1 MTFLQTHM
9 SLSRADQNPMLKF
22 HYTNLETCHTVTGLV
37 IVIDVIRA
45 FTNAAF
51 AFSKGA
57 KEIYPVSTVEEA
69 LQFKAQIPNARACGE
84 VGGLPPEGFD
94 FGNSPTQT
102 RTIDLDDCVL
112 VQRTGA
118 GTQGIV
124 HSVKADIILAASLVV
139 ANATVAYIKNL
150 GADSVTF
157 VITGQFDEGRGD
169 EDLACAEYLEALLKG
184 QKPDPAP
191 YVDRVYQSRDAL
203 FHLDP
208 NLPEFPKSDLDYC
221 TNIDAFDFAM
231 TVTKENGRH
240 VMRAIRP

>member
-1 MTFLQTHM
+1 M
-9 SLSRADQNPMLKF
+9 KF
-22 HYTNLETCHTVTGLV
+22 QYTNLETCHRATGMV
-37 IVIDVIRA
+37 VVIDVIRA

-51 AFSKGA
+51 AFSRGA

-69 LQFKAQIPNARACGE
+69 FKFKTEVPDSLACGE
-84 VGGLPPEGFD
+84 VGGMPPEGFD

-102 RTIDLDDCVL
+102 KTLDLDGCII

-124 HSVKADIILAASLVV
+124 RSVNTDSMLAASLVV
-139 ANATVAYIKNL
+139 ANATITHIRNL
-150 GADSVTF
+150 VPNCVTF
-157 VITGQFDEGRGD
+157 VITGQIGDERGD
-169 EDLACAEYLEALLKG
+169 EDLACAEYFEALLRG
-184 QKPDPAP
+184 HRPDPTP
-191 YVDRVYQSRDAL
+191 TIDRVYKSRDAL

-231 TVTKENGRH
+231 SVTKENGRP
-240 VMRAIRP
+240 VIRAIKP